1 MKANCV
7 YFSVI
12 VPVYNVDN
20 YLVQCIDS
28 ILFQTYSNFELLL
41 IDDGSTDSSSY
52 ICNKYAKKDS
62 RVRVFHKD
70 NGGVSSARNRGIE
83 ESKGD
88 YIVFID
94 ADDWIDNDYLQCL
107 MPNEKDDIVCCSY
120 KLENIT
126 KEINDWGIL
135 LSESSNSTDFITN
148 NITKFG
154 FNTVWAKVFRSD
166 IIKQKHI
173 RFNENISQCEDAIFV
188 FDYLC
193 TYKCNIKNVLRQSY
207 HYRWDY
213 RPRNIFRNFPV
224 HESFI
229 LFKLIPERL
238 DKIIDLYNCP
248 DVTYAKNELVFSQ
261 IYNVCHNIIE
271 NKCMVKNKISNI
283 FELLRSKT
291 VEETLTDKD
300 YMKLKRNGLLLY
312 YLVSVYYMF
321 RRFFIGC
328 IVNR

>member
-1 MKANCV
+1 MKIDSA

-12 VPVYNVDN
+12 VPVYNVEN

-28 ILFQTYSNFELLL
+28 ILSQTYSDFELLL
-41 IDDGSTDSSSY
+41 IDDGSTDSSGY
-52 ICNKYAKKDS
+52 ICNKYAEKDS

-83 ESKGD
+83 ESIGD

-94 ADDWIDNDYLQCL
+94 ADDWIDDDYLQCL
-107 MPNEKDDIVCCSY
+107 MPNENNDMVCCSY
-120 KLENIT
+120 KLENIA
-126 KEINDWGIL
+126 KEPNDWGII
-135 LSESSNSTDFITN
+135 LSESSNSTDFITK

-154 FNTVWAKVFRSD
+154 FNSSCCKVFRAD

-173 RFNENISQCEDAIFV
+173 SFNENISQCEDAIFV

-193 TYKCNIKNVLRQSY
+193 SYKCNIKNVLRQSY

-213 RPRNIFRNFPV
+213 RPRKVFRNFPV

-238 DKIIDLYNCP
+238 DKIIDIYNCP
-248 DVTYAKNELVFSQ
+248 DVTYAKNEFVFSQ
-261 IYNVCHNIIE
+261 IYNVYRNIIE
-271 NKCMVKNKISNI
+271 SKCNVRYKILNI
-283 FELLRSKT
+283 IKLTRIKT

-300 YMKLKRNGLLLY
+300 YMTIKRNGLLLY
-312 YLVSVYYMF
+312 YLVSIYYMF
-321 RRFFIGC
+321 RRFVIGC
-328 IVNR
+328 RVSR